1 MQYSIYEI
9 ATGRIVK
16 VTTCSP
22 ANIEFQYDA
31 AIESH
36 VDGNFSDLEYYIENG
51 EPVLM
56 GDSPSQNHTFN
67 YTTMQW
73 EDLRSLEQL
82 QDNQWELIKAQ
93 RVAYVGSPLPTPYGL
108 FDCDPA
114 SRSSITDA
122 VILLQTL
129 AGMGQT
135 PTIDFT
141 LADNTVVVMSLE
153 SMVTVG
159 LLVGQRVQEGFT
171 IGRLRR
177 DAIYAV
183 TTKEEIEAVVW

>member
-1 MQYSIYEI
+1 MNKFFAYYKETGEVLWVASKYDDPPAGMYCGEIDYQARPESIY
-9 ATGRIVK
+9 
-16 VTTCSP
+16 
-22 ANIEFQYDA
+22 F
-31 AIESH
+31 
-36 VDGNFSDLEYYIENG
+36 DGAKFLSIPEKPDRFYA
-51 EPVLM
+51 
-56 GDSPSQNHTFN
+56 FN
-67 YTTMQW
+67 YTTEQW
-73 EDLRSLEQL
+73 EDLRSLVQL
-82 QDNQWELIKAQ
+82 QDTQWELIKAQ
-93 RVAYVGSPLPTPYGL
+93 RVVYVDSPLLTPYGV

-141 LADNTVVVMSLE
+141 LADNTVVVMGLE

-171 IGRLRR
+171 IGRLKR
-177 DAIYAV
+177 DAIYAA